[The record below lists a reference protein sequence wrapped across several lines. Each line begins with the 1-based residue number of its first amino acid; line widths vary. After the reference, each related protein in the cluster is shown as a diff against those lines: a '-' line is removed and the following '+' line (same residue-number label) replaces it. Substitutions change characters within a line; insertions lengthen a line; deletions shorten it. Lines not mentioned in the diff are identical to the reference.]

1 MAWSPESNKLA
12 RGLKK
17 MSSDQKTK
25 MYGTKGGTVF
35 ENYGNQ
41 GQTIPVGGV
50 AVPGLEG
57 VSSDPDDF

>member
-1 MAWSPESNKLA
+1 
-12 RGLKK
+12 

>member
-1 MAWSPESNKLA
+1 MH
-12 RGLKK
+12 
-17 MSSDQKTK
+17 
-25 MYGTKGGTVF
+25 GTKSGTVF